1 MKAEQFIT
9 LFLVAAIG
17 YLLYL
22 IMAPF
27 WIPLLWAVI
36 LTILFYPLYQWLR
49 ERIRLDGVA
58 SLLTCMI
65 ITLFITIPV
74 SFIGVSLVNEILN
87 VYEWADDYVKKSAFR
102 FQDSPSFIG
111 VYIKDFLD
119 RYIDISILDIQ
130 NIILK
135 SVKEASSFLAQ
146 NVTGML
152 TNFTGFLFNIFLSLF
167 AMFYLF
173 RDGEQMVERLMEFL
187 PLSEKDERA
196 IFKKN
201 RDVIYATLYGGVLVA
216 IVQGGIG
223 GVTLWALGFE
233 SPILWGTLMAI
244 LSFIP
249 MLGPP
254 IIWVPATIFLIIQA
268 SYIKAII
275 LIAIGV
281 FVIGLVDNMLRPIVV
296 SGKTKI
302 HPLLLFFS
310 ILGGLKVLGLIGIV
324 AGPIILSLSLA
335 ALDIYRASYNQRRGN
350 NHIP

>member
-9 LFLVAAIG
+9 LFLVVAIG

-22 IMAPF
+22 IMVPF
-27 WIPLLWAVI
+27 WIPLFWAVV

-49 ERIRLDGVA
+49 LRIRFDGVA
-58 SLLTCMI
+58 SFLTCII

-74 SFIGVSLVNEILN
+74 SFIGVSLVNEMLAI
-87 VYEWADDYVKKSAFR
+87 YEWADDYVQRSAFR
-102 FQDSPSFIG
+102 IQDSPSFI
-111 VYIKDFLD
+111 VTYIKDFLD
-119 RYIDISILDIQ
+119 RYIDVSILDMR

-152 TNFTGFLFNIFLSLF
+152 TNFTGFIFNIFLSLF

-173 RDGEQMVERLMEFL
+173 KDGDHMVERLMEFL
-187 PLSEKDERA
+187 PLSEKDERT

-201 RDVIYATLYGGVLVA
+201 REVIYATLYGGVLVA
-216 IVQGGIG
+216 LVQGCIG
-223 GVTLWALGFE
+223 GITLWILGFA
-233 SPILWGTLMAI
+233 SPVLWGTLMAV

-254 IIWVPATIFLIIQA
+254 IIWVPASIFLIIQT

-275 LIAIGV
+275 LIAIGI
-281 FVIGLVDNMLRPIVV
+281 FVIGLVDNLLRPIVV

-310 ILGGLKVLGLIGIV
+310 ILGALKVLGFIGII

-350 NHIP
+350 NHTP